1 MLPEQD
7 AFFEAIYFEHFK
19 KLVIYAR
26 AFLRDQEKA
35 QEIVQDVYHEAVLHI
50 EVVMTHENP
59 GGWLMKT
66 LKNKLLEYERNR
78 KKHLARFLSLDSE
91 VSHQVTS
98 PDNVM
103 AGIEAAEGKS
113 VWSIVQENLTEE
125 EQYILKRIVLE
136 GATHLQVAK
145 ERNISVYTSQK
156 RLQRLRE
163 KLYKVFPERRKRK

>member
-7 AFFEAIYFEHFK
+7 AFIEAIYSEHFK
-19 KLVIYAR
+19 KLMIYAR

-35 QEIVQDVYHEAVLHI
+35 REIVQDVYHEAVLHI
-50 EVVMTHENP
+50 DVVMTHENP

-91 VSHQVTS
+91 VNHQVAST
-98 PDNVM
+98 DNAV
-103 AGIEAAEGKS
+103 AVIEAAEGKS

-125 EQYILKRIVLE
+125 ELYILRRIVLE
-136 GATHLQVAK
+136 GAPHLQVAK
-145 ERNISVYTSQK
+145 ERNISVYASQK
-156 RLQRLRE
+156 KLQRIRE

>member
-7 AFFEAIYFEHFK
+7 AFIEAIYFEYFK

-26 AFLRDQEKA
+26 AFLKDQEKA

-50 EVVMTHENP
+50 DVVMTHENP

-91 VSHQVTS
+91 INHQVAS
-98 PDNVM
+98 PDN
-103 AGIEAAEGKS
+103 AIASIEAAEGKN
-113 VWSIVQENLTEE
+113 VWSIVQENLTAE
-125 EQYILKRIVLE
+125 EQYILKRIAFE

-156 RLQRLRE
+156 RLQRIRE